1 MGENN
6 YNAGTEEDTAVT
18 SGRDALD
25 DFAGKEELMNQ
36 EVVARDGDAYTRHIV
51 EKVEFP
57 VVQDIEVKE
66 PFGIDVFRGVKMNV
80 SGELGTANVRVK
92 DLISLKE
99 GSMLKLDSLADE
111 NITLLVNEAPFAHG
125 EVVVIND
132 RYGVRVTSF
141 YDEDTDRE

>member
-1 MGENN
+1 MADNSINEKREN
-6 YNAGTEEDTAVT
+6 GTTPSERNVV
-18 SGRDALD
+18 D
-25 DFAGKEELMNQ
+25 DFTGKEELIAQ
-36 EVVARDGDAYTRHIV
+36 DVVAPGGDAYTRHIV

-57 VVQDIEVKE
+57 VLKDDSTTK
-66 PFGIDVFRGVKMNV
+66 PFGIDVFRGVKMNI
-80 SGELGTANVRVK
+80 SGELGRTDVRVK

-111 NITLLVNEAPFAHG
+111 NITLLINEAPFAQG

-141 YDEDTDRE
+141 VAGDADEE

>member
-1 MGENN
+1 MAENGFN
-6 YNAGTEEDTAVT
+6 GKEESGTTT
-18 SGRDALD
+18 SQRQVVD
-25 DFAGKEELMNQ
+25 DFTGKEELIGQ
-36 EVVARDGDAYTRHIV
+36 GVVAQDGDAYTRHVV

-57 VVQDIEVKE
+57 VLKDDSPGES
-66 PFGIDVFRGVKMNV
+66 FGVDVFRGVKMNI
-80 SGELGTANVRVK
+80 SGELGGTMMRVK

-111 NITLLVNEAPFAHG
+111 NITLLINEAPFARG

-141 YDEDTDRE
+141 FEEDADEE